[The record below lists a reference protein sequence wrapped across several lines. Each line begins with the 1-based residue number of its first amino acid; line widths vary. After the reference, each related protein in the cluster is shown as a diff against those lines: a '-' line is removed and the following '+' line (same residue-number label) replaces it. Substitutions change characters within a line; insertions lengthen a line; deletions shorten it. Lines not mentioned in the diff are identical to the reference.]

1 MGSTNSTRP
10 GILLYC
16 PDDPFCRPKLIRHT
30 LKTLLLFF
38 YFFASLRWYC
48 FHFLPFSAIKTSSF
62 AKQHNLTSNGQWL
75 CGWVLG
81 INYIF
86 IILDG
91 YIPSR
96 RRVRRLAESSAE
108 SRTGAAC
115 RSCTTPQS
123 AADLPLPYSWVW
135 RARVEAPRR
144 PAGALLS
151 WVTRTLQQIKLIN
164 FPGFVMCF
172 QCWLLLV
179 KSKEKEG
186 QTTRIRDIYLSSCLM
201 LSTRMRY
208 QRANTF
214 IGILKAFGCN
224 LCPWLS
230 LL

>member
-1 MGSTNSTRP
+1 MGSTIHCSSSDIIILPRWSFLWTQINQTHIKNSP
-10 GILLYC
+10 LV
-16 PDDPFCRPKLIRHT
+16 
-30 LKTLLLFF
+30 LLLLCLSLMILFPL
-38 YFFASLRWYC
+38 FALFGNKNNVLC
-48 FHFLPFSAIKTSSF
+48 KTTQFNIKWSV
-62 AKQHNLTSNGQWL
+62 A
-75 CGWVLG
+75 VLG

-123 AADLPLPYSWVW
+123 ASDLPLPYSLGW

-172 QCWLLLV
+172 QCCLLV

-186 QTTRIRDIYLSSCLM
+186 QTTRIRDIYLSSGLM
-201 LSTRMRY
+201 LLLEEY
-208 QRANTF
+208 QRGNTF